1 MNTSVNTPV
10 EQSQLDEEITGRSPQ
25 TEVPKEAYTA
35 YIAEEDGWWIGWV
48 QGVRGV
54 NCQEKTREALLHS
67 LKVAIPEM
75 LELNQEEFIDVP
87 EPHFEAIT
95 IRL

>member
-1 MNTSVNTPV
+1 MNTNFGNSV
-10 EQSQLDEEITGRSPQ
+10 EQSRLDEEITRGSPQ
-25 TEVPKEAYTA
+25 RGAPKKDYTA

-54 NCQEKTREALLHS
+54 NCQERTREELLHS
-67 LKVAIPEM
+67 LKIAIPEM
-75 LELNQEEFIDVP
+75 LELNQQEFIDVP